1 MYKYESNKTGFILWN
16 GLIMNIHNFYASL
29 MGANMEGT
37 NSLYCFTAVFDN
49 LHGYGTK
56 HGGIDDNQ
64 VDNLI
69 KSVDAR
75 FIKYPSVQKNG
86 YYINA
91 ERGID
96 SPTYKIEVKA

>member
-1 MYKYESNKTGFILWN
+1 MYNYESNKIGFILWN

-29 MGANMEGT
+29 MGAQMEGT

-49 LHGYGTK
+49 LHGFGTK
-56 HGGIDDNQ
+56 NGGIDDALVN
-64 VDNLI
+64 DLI
-69 KSVDAR
+69 VSTDAR
-75 FIKYPSVQKNG
+75 FIKYPSVEKNG

-96 SPTYKIEVKA
+96 SPTYKIEAR

>member
-1 MYKYESNKTGFILWN
+1 MYKYEINKVGFILWDKTVMS
-16 GLIMNIHNFYASL
+16 LHNFYATL
-29 MGANMEGT
+29 MGAQMEGT

-56 HGGIDDNQ
+56 HGGIDDEH

-69 KSVDAR
+69 TSCDAR

-86 YYINA
+86 YYINHD
-91 ERGID
+91 RDIN

>member
-1 MYKYESNKTGFILWN
+1 MYNYEFNKVGFILWN

-29 MGANMEGT
+29 KGAQMEGT

-56 HGGIDDNQ
+56 NGGIDDNE

-69 KSVDAR
+69 ASVGAR
-75 FIKYPSVQKNG
+75 FIKYPPVQKNG
-86 YYINA
+86 YYINSD
-91 ERGID
+91 RDIN